1 MKRSLFVAL
10 SALLVVLSS
19 CGPRSHADRTREL
32 LVGYFDSLAI
42 DVEIVSLQAVDTIYT
57 EMPQDDS
64 LYNALLAE
72 AQNLDQKVV
81 QALRDDAQAEL
92 AAICEKAD
100 ATYARARQYKETYK
114 GEFVGFAYEIIVK
127 CEDSG
132 LKTKTE
138 SQWYIVNSEGTSFF
152 VEDAHFQEIA
162 RLKKESE
169 EVKGLLRS
177 ARGY

>member
-1 MKRSLFVAL
+1 MKRLVLSFAAIAAL
-10 SALLVVLSS
+10 LSS
-19 CGPRSHADRTREL
+19 CEPRSHAEKSQEL
-32 LVGYFDSLAI
+32 IVNYFDSLAI

-64 LYNALLAE
+64 LYNALLSE

-100 ATYARARQYKETYK
+100 AAHARAREYKNTYK
-114 GEFVGFAYEIIVK
+114 GEFIGVAYEIIVK
-127 CEDSG
+127 CEDYG
-132 LKTKTE
+132 LKSKAE
-138 SQWYIVNSEGTSFF
+138 SKWYVVNSEGTSFF
-152 VEDAHFQEIA
+152 VEDAHFHEIA
-162 RLKKESE
+162 SLKKESE
-169 EVKGLLRS
+169 EMKDLLRS